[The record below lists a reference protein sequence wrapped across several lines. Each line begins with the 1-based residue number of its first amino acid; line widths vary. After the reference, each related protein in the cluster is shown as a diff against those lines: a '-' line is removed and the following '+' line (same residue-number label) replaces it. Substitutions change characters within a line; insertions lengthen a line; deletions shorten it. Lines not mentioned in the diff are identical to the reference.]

1 MDLRCEGTG
10 EAVSFGILDDL
21 LDRVTNRL
29 DERLHNVLSYA
40 EGLEERVREVIDE
53 VFLFFFLWR
62 ALTNGLVQG
71 GALRLVAARGGALT
85 AATAAGGTA
94 FLTHLADRAQ
104 EGGGSSR
111 DDVEER
117 LQFVEC
123 HLQQAHQVLNVR
135 PLNDSPGA
143 DSSPCLEERKTKGES
158 SERYSFNGLA
168 DNLRDQLAHVIV
180 HLLHQLGG
188 FRYCAPNGGG
198 CVGQGVDR
206 TNNLPLTPQVTGDR
220 FTLHVLHGAG
230 RSGGEFG
237 CGRAQRISDGCP
249 GHGHA
254 VDLRGVSCELVH
266 PELQRINVA
275 EEHLDAIADPAAES
289 TQGELGDAAE
299 SADGR
304 LSTPHPLTGLEL
316 DNSVADVSDGP
327 QGLVGS
333 IHPLAVGVYR
343 LLRAHFF
350 TPSKMKRRSVRSSS

>member
-1 MDLRCEGTG
+1 MDLGCEGTG

-40 EGLEERVREVIDE
+40 EGLEERVGEVIDE

-62 ALTNGLVQG
+62 ALANGLVQG
-71 GALRLVAARGGALT
+71 GALPLVAARGGALT

-94 FLTHLADRAQ
+94 FLTHLTDRAE
-104 EGGGSSR
+104 EGRGSCR
-111 DDVEER
+111 EDVKER
-117 LQFVEC
+117 LQLVEG
-123 HLQQAHQVLNVR
+123 HLQEAQQVLNVR
-135 PLNDSPGA
+135 PLSNSPSA
-143 DSSPCLEERKTKGES
+143 DSSPCFDERKTEGEPR
-158 SERYSFNGLA
+158 ERYSFGGLT
-168 DNLRDQLAHVIV
+168 DDVRDQLAHVIV
-180 HLLHQLGG
+180 HFLHQLGG
-188 FRYCAPNGGG
+188 LRDCAPHGGG

-206 TNNLPLTPQVTGDR
+206 TNNLTLTPQVAGDR

-237 CGRAQRISDGCP
+237 CGRAQRVSNGRP

-266 PELQRINVA
+266 PELQRIDVA

-316 DNSVADVSDGP
+316 DDSVADVSDGP